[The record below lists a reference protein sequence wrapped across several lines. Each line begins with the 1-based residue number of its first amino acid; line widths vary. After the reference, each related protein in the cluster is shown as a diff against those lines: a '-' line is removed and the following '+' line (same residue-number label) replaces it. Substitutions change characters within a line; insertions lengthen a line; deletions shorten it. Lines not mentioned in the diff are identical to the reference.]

1 MEQGVA
7 FWLQLLVYPV
17 VSVVILLGGLFL
29 IRPLKVSRNKPLC
42 LALAILTGTIAATV
56 FYVEGAGVVWWAAH
70 NYSESFTLVVSW
82 GWLIGV
88 PAVAILTAWLTYRK
102 AMGRTS
108 SALARSESQ
117 LTRQ

>member
-1 MEQGVA
+1 MEPGVA

-29 IRPLKVSRNKPLC
+29 IRPLMVSRNKPLC
-42 LALAILTGTIAATV
+42 LALAILTGTISGAV
-56 FYVEGAGVVWWAAH
+56 FFFQGAGVVWWAAH

-88 PAVAILTAWLTYRK
+88 PVVAILAAWLTYRK
-102 AMGRTS
+102 VRGRSTS
-108 SALARSESQ
+108 LLARSEGQ
-117 LTRQ
+117 LT